1 MTRLLGLLLAV
12 GIGLSVLVTTHEAQ
26 AQVYVGSP
34 VVTSYYAPAPV
45 YVRPRVAAYYAPAP
59 TETYYAP
66 EAGPVVT
73 SYYASAPVTTYYAPT
88 TTYYAPAPVTSYYAP
103 APVTSYYAPTTA
115 YYAPTTAYYAP
126 TTAYYGSPYYVRPK
140 VYVAGEPVR
149 NFFRAITP

>member
-1 MTRLLGLLLAV
+1 V

-26 AQVYVGSP
+26 AQVYLSSP

-45 YVRPRVAAYYAPAP
+45 YVRPRVAAYYAP

-73 SYYASAPVTTYYAPT
+73 SYYAST
-88 TTYYAPAPVTSYYAP
+88 PVTSYYAP
-103 APVTSYYAPTTA
+103 APVTS